1 MARFEIVFL
10 GQVQPGVPEQEARAR
25 IGQLFQV
32 AGEQLET
39 LFSGRRIV
47 IKQGLDEAAAAKYRA
62 AIERAGALCSVEL
75 MEPVEPAAPAAAESE
90 PAPEQRQPVAV
101 PAANTHSGKVIPR
114 DEYMAAF
121 ADVDAPD
128 FEIAPLG
135 ADMQDDYQ
143 QQPPLP
149 IDLSALSLA
158 PVGSDMGELKR
169 DLPEVVPDTDHL
181 KLQDD

>member
-1 MARFEIVFL
+1 MARFEIVFQ
-10 GQVQPGVPEQEARAR
+10 GQVQPGTPEDQARAR

-32 AGEQLET
+32 AGEQLDM

-47 IKQGLDEAAAAKYRA
+47 IKQGLDEAAAAKYRT
-62 AIERAGALCSVEL
+62 AIERAGALCSIEL
-75 MEPVEPAAPAAAESE
+75 MEPAEAVPASALAPAAE
-90 PAPEQRQPVAV
+90 PAPTPI
-101 PAANTHSGKVIPR
+101 TSGKAAGKLVPR

-121 ADVDAPD
+121 ADVEAPD
-128 FEIAPLG
+128 FDIAPLG
-135 ADMQDDYQ
+135 ADLQDDYEA
-143 QQPPLP
+143 PAPLP

-169 DLPEVVPDTDHL
+169 DLPEVVPNTDHL